1 MVEELKRV
9 SKPTKEF
16 SPSGTELVAG
26 KEEEG
31 EEGEEEGKEEEKE
44 WHSFQNVLRWVVC
57 PYAFQYVMCTNH
69 VYVIMTYVVC

>member
-1 MVEELKRV
+1 MISSDVLLKERHLSNALVDPLLLREMVEELKRV

-26 KEEEG
+26 KEEEEG

-44 WHSFQNVLRWVVC
+44 WHSFQNVLR
-57 PYAFQYVMCTNH
+57 
-69 VYVIMTYVVC
+69 